1 MRIFPGPKSSIM
13 RQPSIGIFIK
23 RHFLLANNQLQIEN
37 SGFVRTCDEHLLKAL
52 CCLARSSNSF
62 NFRSKVESFQAK
74 DSFGSIFLAS
84 WKHKKK
90 TSFNVWSI
98 KFRSIS
104 ANSGRIKA
112 CSGQFSVQ
120 SWIFPGKILFLDLYW
135 WPPDSKKSPSFWCP
149 KNRI

>member
-84 WKHKKK
+84 CKQKK
-90 TSFNVWSI
+90 TSFNAFGPIQV
-98 KFRSIS
+98 
-104 ANSGRIKA
+104 N
-112 CSGQFSVQ
+112 SGQFSVQ
-120 SWIFPGKILFLDLYW
+120 SWIFPGKISFLDLYW
-135 WPPDSKKSPSFWCP
+135 WPPDSKKSQVF
-149 KNRI
+149 NVQRIEFRPMQAN